1 MQLRAMPVALLPL
14 LLLGALCAPA
24 AAQRAL
30 PEQGERR
37 RGRGAAGRGRRRPA
51 AAAHLPLAAHGRLP
65 NPCMATVH
73 TIASCPAADVLL
85 EFSAMA
91 RGDNRAA
98 LAGWHAGSDPC
109 GWAGVAC
116 SAGGAVTA
124 IRLPR
129 VGLRGTL
136 DPNLARLT
144 TLQQM

>member
-1 MQLRAMPVALLPL
+1 MS
-14 LLLGALCAPA
+14 GAEGSAGWVGAPA
-24 AAQRAL
+24 
-30 PEQGERR
+30 PG
-37 RGRGAAGRGRRRPA
+37 GRWA
-51 AAAHLPLAAHGRLP
+51 AAAPSAAPARPSRPPSIPLPFHPSTPR
-65 NPCMATVH
+65 H
-73 TIASCPAADVLL
+73 AADVLL
-85 EFSAMA
+85 EFAAAA

-109 GWAGVAC
+109 GWAGVTC

-129 VGLRGTL
+129 AGLRGTL